1 MGSLLAQVPGL
12 TVYFLG
18 VRPPTRV
25 SQVGGQPHPITH
37 LYRPAFGA
45 GGQWRL
51 VRAFSETT
59 WAYPW
64 GWLLSSLPKSWMTK
78 YRLELAPFS
87 YKLSFLDFVAC
98 WGMILVLGWPGGH
111 LQTVTCLW
119 IIVRV
124 WYIHMRMLLGSSWID
139 KVGESKFCRPDIY
152 LIWGSLQSY
161 STNCWWHL
169 LGGRR
174 VWWVSRYKLRF
185 LLCQI

>member
-51 VRAFSETT
+51 VKAFSETT

-124 WYIHMRMLLGSSWID
+124 WYPYEDVTWFFLDRQSGW
-139 KVGESKFCRPDIY
+139 VQV
-152 LIWGSLQSY
+152 LQA
-161 STNCWWHL
+161 WHL
-169 LGGRR
+169 FDLGVTAKLQHKLLMAPTRR
-174 VWWVSRYKLRF
+174 EEGMMS
-185 LLCQI
+185 Q